1 MSSLQRQPLCFLG
14 NNDGN
19 DDGNDDDNGDDN
31 DDDNDDDNGDDEE
44 EEEEKMSRQWLQD
57 IWKLWKLRDFVA
69 ARYEKTGEEDN
80 REN

>member
-1 MSSLQRQPLCFLG
+1 MIIKIDCDEILNQNRADDC
-14 NNDGN
+14 DG
-19 DDGNDDDNGDDN
+19 DHDDN
-31 DDDNDDDNGDDEE
+31 DD

-80 REN
+80 RDD